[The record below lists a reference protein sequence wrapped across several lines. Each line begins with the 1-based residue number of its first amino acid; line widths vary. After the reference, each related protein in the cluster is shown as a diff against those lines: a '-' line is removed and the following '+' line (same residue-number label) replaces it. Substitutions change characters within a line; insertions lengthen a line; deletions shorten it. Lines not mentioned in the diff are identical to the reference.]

1 MSLSTNPV
9 SQLVAKIDAETQAA
23 LDAAEAAFNA
33 PKVGNQFE
41 KARLDS
47 TLAKLGGDIG
57 SGLNGAMSAGGEL
70 LDKVTTGMGNVVNN
84 NLDGGSIGGALN
96 SAMDTVGSFGSVIG
110 DAAGN
115 VSGAIGAVG
124 DEIGS
129 LASKFTGGN
138 LAGGAENLA
147 GAIAEGAGA
156 LNDFLSQKR
165 GANIPKGGELFQSSG
180 EGIQVIPKN
189 GEDWRVRIACEWSLF
204 PGNPQFEL
212 LQKSAGVVF
221 PILPE
226 ITFSTKANYTQID
239 PIHNNYPFQ
248 AYKNS
253 QVDEIMIT
261 GEFICEDETQA
272 AYWIAMTTFFKTMTK
287 MFFGQGANAGAPP
300 PICRLTGYGASIF
313 DNIPVVVKSFSV
325 DLGSDT
331 NYKRCNAFN
340 TKTWVPITSSVNVT
354 VQPVY
359 NRRNLRQFSLTDY
372 AKGNLQTPS
381 GKGYL

>member
-1 MSLSTNPV
+1 MSLSTNPI

-23 LDAAEAAFNA
+23 ITLAEAAFND
-33 PKVGNQFE
+33 PKIGNQFE
-41 KARLDS
+41 KARLDA
-47 TLAKLGGDIG
+47 TVAKLSGDIG
-57 SGLNGAMSAGGEL
+57 SGLNGAISAGGEL
-70 LDKVTTGMGNVVNN
+70 LDKVTTGMGNVINN
-84 NLDGGSIGGALN
+84 NLDGGSESGMLD
-96 SAMDTVGSFGSVIG
+96 SLSTTVGSFGSVIEG
-110 DAAGN
+110 IAGN
-115 VSGAIGAVG
+115 VGGAIGKG
-124 DEIGS
+124 LDEIGS

-147 GAIAEGAGA
+147 GQIAQGAGA
-156 LNDFLSQKR
+156 LNDFLSLKR

-189 GEDWRVRIACEWSLF
+189 GTDWRVRIACDWSLF

-221 PILPE
+221 PILPD

-253 QVDEIMIT
+253 QVDEIMISGT
-261 GEFICEDETQA
+261 FICEDETQA

-287 MFFGQGANAGAPP
+287 MFFGQGANVGAPP
-300 PICRLTGYGASIF
+300 PVCRLTGYGASVF

-325 DLGSDT
+325 DLDGDV
-331 NYKRCNAFN
+331 NYKRCDAFGTN
-340 TKTWVPITSSVNVT
+340 TWVPITSSVNIT

-372 AKGNLQTPS
+372 AKGNLKTPS
-381 GKGYL
+381 GLGYL

>member
-1 MSLSTNPV
+1 MSLSVNPISLLV
-9 SQLVAKIDAETQAA
+9 SKIDAETQAA
-23 LDAAEAAFNA
+23 LDVAEAAFNA

-41 KARLDS
+41 KARLDAKM
-47 TLAKLGGDIG
+47 AKLGGDIG
-57 SGLNGAMSAGGEL
+57 SGLNAAGSVGGEL
-70 LDKVTTGMGNVVNN
+70 LDKVTTGMGNVINN
-84 NLDGGSIGGALN
+84 NLDGGSESGMLN
-96 SAMDTVGSFGSVIG
+96 SLSSTVGSFGSVIG
-110 DAAGN
+110 NATN
-115 VSGAIGAVG
+115 SVG
-124 DEIGS
+124 TSLNNSLNEIGS

-138 LAGGAENLA
+138 LAGGIEQLA
-147 GAIAEGAGA
+147 GQIAQGAGA
-156 LNDFLSQKR
+156 LDDFLSLKR

-189 GEDWRVRIACEWSLF
+189 GEDWRVRIACDWSLF

-221 PILPE
+221 PVLPV

-253 QVDEIMIT
+253 QVDEIMISGT
-261 GEFICEDETQA
+261 FVCEDETQA

-287 MFFGQGANAGAPP
+287 MFFGQGANVGAPP
-300 PICRLTGYGASIF
+300 PVCRLTGYGASVF
-313 DNIPVVVKSFSV
+313 DNVPVVVKSFSV
-325 DLGSDT
+325 DFD
-331 NYKRCNAFN
+331 NDVQYKRCNAFGTN
-340 TKTWVPITSSVNVT
+340 TWVPIVSSVNIN

-359 NRRNLRQFSLTDY
+359 NRRNLRQFSLVDY
-372 AKGNLQTPS
+372 AKGNLKTPS

>member
-1 MSLSTNPV
+1 MSLSVNPI
-9 SQLVAKIDAETQAA
+9 SQLVSKIDAETQAA
-23 LDAAEAAFNA
+23 ITLAEAALNEPA
-33 PKVGNQFE
+33 IGNQFE
-41 KARLDS
+41 KARLDLKMAQLS
-47 TLAKLGGDIG
+47 GDLS
-57 SGLNGAMSAGGEL
+57 SGLNGAVSAGGEL

-84 NLDGGSIGGALN
+84 NLDGGSASGMLD
-96 SAMDTVGSFGSVIG
+96 SLSSTVGSFGSVIG
-110 DAAGN
+110 DAVGD
-115 VSGAIGAVG
+115 VTGAIGKVG
-124 DEIGS
+124 DNIGS
-129 LASKFTGGN
+129 LTSKFTGGS
-138 LAGGAENLA
+138 LAGGVENLA
-147 GAIAEGAGA
+147 GQIAEGAGA
-156 LNDFLSQKR
+156 LNDFLSLKR

-189 GEDWRVRIACEWSLF
+189 GEDWRVRVACDWSLF

-253 QVDEIMIT
+253 QVDEIMISGT
-261 GEFICEDETQA
+261 FICEDETQA

-300 PICRLTGYGASIF
+300 PVCRLTGYGASLF

-325 DLGSDT
+325 DLGSDV
-331 NYKRCNAFN
+331 NYRRCDAFG
-340 TKTWVPITSSVNVT
+340 TKTWVPITSSVNIN

>member
-1 MSLSTNPV
+1 MPLTTNPV
-9 SQLVAKIDAETQAA
+9 AQLVAKIDAETQAA
-23 LDAAEAAFNA
+23 LDAAEAAFNE

-41 KARLDS
+41 KARLDAKM
-47 TLAKLGGDIG
+47 AKLSGDIG
-57 SGLNGAMSAGGEL
+57 SGLNAAGSVGGEL
-70 LDKVTTGMGNVVNN
+70 LDKVTTGMGNVINN
-84 NLDGGSIGGALN
+84 NLDGGSENGMLD
-96 SAMDTVGSFGSVIG
+96 SLSSTVGSFGSVIG

-115 VSGAIGAVG
+115 VGETIGSIG
-124 DEIGS
+124 NEIGS

-138 LAGGAENLA
+138 LAGGVENLA

-156 LNDFLSQKR
+156 LNDFLSLKR

-189 GEDWRVRIACEWSLF
+189 GEDWRVRVACDWSLF

-221 PILPE
+221 PILPS

-253 QVDEIMIT
+253 QIDEIMINGT
-261 GEFICEDETQA
+261 FICEDETQA

-287 MFFGQGANAGAPP
+287 MFFGQGANVGAPP
-300 PICRLTGYGASIF
+300 PVCRLTGYGASVF

-325 DLGSDT
+325 DLDSDVQ
-331 NYKRCNAFN
+331 YKRCDAFG
-340 TKTWVPITSSVNVT
+340 TKTWVPITSSVNIN

-372 AKGNLQTPS
+372 AKGNLRTPS

>member
-1 MSLSTNPV
+1 MSLSVNPI
-9 SQLVAKIDAETQAA
+9 SQLVSKIDAETQAA
-23 LDAAEAAFNA
+23 ITLAEAALGEPA
-33 PKVGNQFE
+33 IGNQFE
-41 KARLDS
+41 KARLD
-47 TLAKLGGDIG
+47 AKMAQLSGDIG
-57 SGLNGAMSAGGEL
+57 SGLNAAGSVGGEL

-84 NLDGGSIGGALN
+84 NLDGGSETGMLDSI
-96 SAMDTVGSFGSVIG
+96 SSTVGSFGSVIG
-110 DAAGN
+110 NAVGDIT
-115 VSGAIGAVG
+115 GAIGK
-124 DEIGS
+124 DIGS
-129 LASKFTGGN
+129 LTSKFTGGS
-138 LAGGAENLA
+138 LAGGVENLA
-147 GAIAEGAGA
+147 GQIAEGAGT
-156 LNDFLSQKR
+156 LNDFLSLKR

-189 GEDWRVRIACEWSLF
+189 GEDWRVRVACDWSLF

-253 QVDEIMIT
+253 QVDEIMISGT
-261 GEFICEDETQA
+261 FICEDETQA

-300 PICRLTGYGASIF
+300 PVCRLTGYGASLF

-325 DLGSDT
+325 DLGSDV
-331 NYKRCNAFN
+331 NYRRCDAFG
-340 TKTWVPITSSVNVT
+340 TKTWVPITSSVNIN

>member
-1 MSLSTNPV
+1 MSLSVNPI
-9 SQLVAKIDAETQAA
+9 SQLVSKIDAETQAA
-23 LDAAEAAFNA
+23 ITLAEAALGEPA
-33 PKVGNQFE
+33 IGNQFE
-41 KARLDS
+41 KARLD
-47 TLAKLGGDIG
+47 AKMAQLSGDIG
-57 SGLNGAMSAGGEL
+57 SGLNAAGSVGGEL

-84 NLDGGSIGGALN
+84 NLDGGSETGMLDSI
-96 SAMDTVGSFGSVIG
+96 SSTVGSFGSVIG
-110 DAAGN
+110 NAVGDIT
-115 VSGAIGAVG
+115 GAIGK
-124 DEIGS
+124 DIGS
-129 LASKFTGGN
+129 LTSKFTGGS
-138 LAGGAENLA
+138 LAGGVENLA
-147 GAIAEGAGA
+147 GQIAEGAGA
-156 LNDFLSQKR
+156 LNDFLSLKR

-189 GEDWRVRIACEWSLF
+189 GEDWRVRVACDWSLF

-253 QVDEIMIT
+253 QVDEIMISGT
-261 GEFICEDETQA
+261 FICEDETQA

-300 PICRLTGYGASIF
+300 PVCRLTGYGASLF

-325 DLGSDT
+325 DLGSDV
-331 NYKRCNAFN
+331 NYRRCDAFG
-340 TKTWVPITSSVNVT
+340 TKTWVPITSSVNIN